1 VAIPVNHFNVC
12 AGHSSVFSSVEK
24 RDVVMTGEGCRDE
37 MAAEKSCPAKNQE
50 FHPLSPDYE
59 E

>member
-1 VAIPVNHFNVC
+1 MVECGRYRNRNLKGRVC
-12 AGHSSVFSSVEK
+12 QAVEK